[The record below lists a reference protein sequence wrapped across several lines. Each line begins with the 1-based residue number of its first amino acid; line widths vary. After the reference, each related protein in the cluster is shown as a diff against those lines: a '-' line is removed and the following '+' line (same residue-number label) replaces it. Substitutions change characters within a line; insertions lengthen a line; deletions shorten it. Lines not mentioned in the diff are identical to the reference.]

1 MTEFE
6 KVRNEIRDRLIE
18 TVYQRAEQQ
27 RAEQLWRLDAAE
39 LMYAAVLNE
48 LTRIELRMR
57 ALAGAARVRKS
68 DDSVSIITA
77 IERGDELP
85 QTVEVTRN
93 GNAVDDTSIETLGTK
108 K

>member
-18 TVYQRAEQQ
+18 TVRQ
-27 RAEQLWRLDAAE
+27 RAEQLPRLDAAE

-57 ALAGAARVRKS
+57 ALESRAQPKTHDEQLIEDFVEAAKDVK
-68 DDSVSIITA
+68 
-77 IERGDELP
+77 
-85 QTVEVTRN
+85 
-93 GNAVDDTSIETLGTK
+93 
-108 K
+108 